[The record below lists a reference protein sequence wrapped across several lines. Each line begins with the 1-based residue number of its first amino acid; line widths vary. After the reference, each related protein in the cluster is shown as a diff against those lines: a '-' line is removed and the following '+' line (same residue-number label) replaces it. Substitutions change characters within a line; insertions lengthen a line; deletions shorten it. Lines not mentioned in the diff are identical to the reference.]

1 MMHKQKIAVLGL
13 IFVALMA
20 AVTVVAH
27 MSCIWLG
34 EACYRAQLAPN
45 ILVESAKHGT
55 WLAPVATVGVSL
67 LFAICGAYA
76 LAGAGLIRRLP
87 LTYLALMVIGI
98 LCVIRGLAGLVLSM
112 VFIDLVTLFSVI
124 ASVIWFMCGI
134 LTCLA
139 LKWVPNIKMAPA
151 SSTST

>member
-1 MMHKQKIAVLGL
+1 MHKQKIAVLGL

>member
-112 VFIDLVTLFSVI
+112 VFIDLVTLFSVM